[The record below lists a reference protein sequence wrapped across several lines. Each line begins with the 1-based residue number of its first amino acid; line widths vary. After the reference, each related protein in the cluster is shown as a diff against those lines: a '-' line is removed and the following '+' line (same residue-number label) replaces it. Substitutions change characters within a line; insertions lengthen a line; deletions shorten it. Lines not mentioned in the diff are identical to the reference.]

1 MFMSELSRVIVRVS
15 KCCKSNKTRPIA
27 NSTAEKIRKKNVK
40 DNIFRLSNANP
51 VNKAKAY
58 NVIHNNSAVSKR
70 CNAVFVWI
78 INVESRKK
86 KNNKNVLK
94 SNKNKINLKFYKL

>member
-1 MFMSELSRVIVRVS
+1 MFISELSKLIVRVRR
-15 KCCKSNKTRPIA
+15 CCNRRSTSPIA
-27 NSTAEKIRKKNVK
+27 NSTAENIKKKKVRES
-40 DNIFRLSNANP
+40 IFRLSKASPVKRAN
-51 VNKAKAY
+51 AY
-58 NVIHNNSAVSKR
+58 NVIHNSSAVSRR

-94 SNKNKINLKFYKL
+94 SPKNKINLI